1 MAAFDQMRNSAIWSN
16 DPQNPT
22 LEPNMKSIGWP
33 VVEILHLKFEIFQ
46 MRGRLVISCCV
57 RNIVREIVEML
68 TLTVLSLQS
77 LGCTLYALCFYE
89 SPFDA
94 VYQRGDSVAL
104 AVISGS
110 VNIPN
115 SSESVPYISV
125 AF

>member
-1 MAAFDQMRNSAIWSN
+1 M
-16 DPQNPT
+16 
-22 LEPNMKSIGWP
+22 
-33 VVEILHLKFEIFQ
+33 
-46 MRGRLVISCCV
+46 
-57 RNIVREIVEML
+57 REIVEML